1 MRTRSNSSG
10 ERGGV
15 RSTAVNLNI
24 WPNTKGES
32 TSSRTRETV
41 VCSNQKDNFKEEKE
55 RNNTETQREM
65 NNKLFFYF
73 NIFFKERF
81 ASFEVMIK
89 KCCHSNETFKFQ
101 LEKPSL
107 IFIFIQFFNQS
118 QPFKLNPSSNHV
130 HLQKYKYR
138 KK

>member
-1 MRTRSNSSG
+1 
-10 ERGGV
+10 
-15 RSTAVNLNI
+15 
-24 WPNTKGES
+24 
-32 TSSRTRETV
+32 
-41 VCSNQKDNFKEEKE
+41 
-55 RNNTETQREM
+55 
-65 NNKLFFYF
+65 
-73 NIFFKERF
+73 
-81 ASFEVMIK
+81 MIK

-138 KK
+138 KKNNSVYFTIINIFLQLNFFNRHQLNELF